1 MRPRKSVE
9 EKLLKG
15 TFRKD
20 RESPP
25 DLSAPLEKL
34 PPAPARL
41 SKPAQAAW
49 KRIGAAAIQ
58 IGSLRR
64 SDLEGLELVAAAL
77 GTAAEA
83 EEIIRRE
90 GMVIASPTGTSKP
103 NPAVAILQASR
114 AQVDRM
120 LQRFGLSPVSRARVG
135 AKRPAQLPPMSS
147 FSRPTLVS
155 PVFDDDGRPMTL
167 REFLE
172 ADGKGPAAK
181 K

>member
-1 MRPRKSVE
+1 MPAGRPRKPVE
-9 EKLLKG
+9 EKLLSG

-20 RESPP
+20 REPPP

-34 PPAPARL
+34 PPAPVRL
-41 SKPAQAAW
+41 SRPAQAAW

-90 GMVIASPTGTSKP
+90 GMVITSPTGTSKP

-114 AQVDRM
+114 AQADRM

-135 AKRPAQLPPMSS
+135 AKRPPQLPPMRGR
-147 FSRPTLVS
+147 FEPTII
-155 PVFDDDGRPMTL
+155 DGRPMTL

-172 ADGKGPAAK
+172 EDDKGRPK
-181 K
+181 Q